1 MKIPSF
7 FTTNALQVISNAAD
21 GVPAGLP
28 APVATGFNNSIFSS
42 QSDIC
47 VQLGIYGVY
56 DGHSVLVA
64 QCTVLTAQCSLLSR
78 LHGITGSIV
87 YLNSWKLYNDRN
99 E

>member
-1 MKIPSF
+1 MVKIPSF

-21 GVPAGLP
+21 GVPARLS

-64 QCTVLTAQCSLLSR
+64 QCTVLSAQCTVLGAQCARWSGFLS
-78 LHGITGSIV
+78 S
-87 YLNSWKLYNDRN
+87 N
-99 E
+99 EHKPQH